1 VERPI
6 NWGLALRKLDKYIL
20 KEMIGPFVFG
30 VGAFIIVLV
39 SIDLLYDALRLI
51 VREGY
56 PVGLV
61 ARAFVYRMPQT
72 ITLTLPMATMF
83 GALMAIGRLSSDG
96 EVEAM
101 RAGGV
106 SFLRLAVPVLAGGL
120 LISALGLVLNEVVV
134 PPANNASNQLLAK
147 LAQEAVTEQ
156 GYLLVQLPEDQPPQI
171 QLYAA
176 HFDPQTNRLRDVWIV
191 KFRDGKY
198 WDQYTAESAVW
209 RDTTI
214 EMKNVRHWDYEHYRQ
229 ERVEEFNMEVGTAP
243 WQLKGLR
250 KKPIDMT
257 LAELSRDI
265 QRMRKLPAAAQNKL
279 AELVQNKLA
288 ELVEYYHIRLT
299 IPWSA
304 LGFALIAAPLALRPK
319 RTTTG
324 VGLGISLAIILAYYV
339 VGEQGALPPALAA
352 WLPNMILYGV
362 GLGLLID
369 ASR

>member
-1 VERPI
+1 
-6 NWGLALRKLDKYIL
+6 LHKLDKYIL

-39 SIDLLYDALRLI
+39 SVDLLYDALRLI

-106 SFLRLAVPVLAGGL
+106 SFPRLAAPVLAGGL
-120 LISALGLVLNEVVV
+120 LVSALGLVLNEVVV
-134 PPANNASNQLLAK
+134 PPANNAANQLLVE
-147 LAQEAVTEQ
+147 LAEGVVARQD
-156 GYLLVQLPEDQPPQI
+156 YLFLSLPEKEAPHI
-171 QLYAA
+171 LLKAE
-176 HFDPQTNRLRDVWIV
+176 HFNAENGQLRDVWIAR
-191 KFRDGKY
+191 FHNGDFADY
-198 WDQYTAESAVW
+198 FTAEEAVW
-209 RDTTI
+209 RGTKVIMRNAVHVTYLSDGSRRTEQGMTATT
-214 EMKNVRHWDYEHYRQ
+214 
-229 ERVEEFNMEVGTAP
+229 EVGRAP
-243 WQLKGLR
+243 WQVRNLAKSLE
-250 KKPIDMT
+250 DMT
-257 LAELSRDI
+257 LVELKQDI
-265 QRMRKLPAAAQNKL
+265 VRMRQLPASAREKLP
-279 AELVQNKLA
+279 
-288 ELVEYYHIRLT
+288 ELVEYFHMRLA

-304 LGFALIAAPLALRPK
+304 LGFAIIAAPLAVRPK

-324 VGLGISLAIILAYYV
+324 VGLGISLAIILAYYVIFNALRV

>member
-1 VERPI
+1 
-6 NWGLALRKLDKYIL
+6 LRKLDKYIL
-20 KEMIGPFVFG
+20 KEMIGPFLFG

-56 PVGLV
+56 PPGLV
-61 ARAFVYRMPQT
+61 ARAFLYRVPQT
-72 ITLTLPMATMF
+72 ITLTLPMATVF

-101 RAGGV
+101 RAGGI
-106 SFLRLAVPVLAGGL
+106 SFLRLAAPVLAGGL
-120 LISALGLVLNEVVV
+120 LISLLALVLNEAVV

-147 LAQEAVTEQ
+147 LAEGATTRQ

-176 HFDPQTNRLRDVWIV
+176 HFDLQTNRLRDVWV
-191 KFRDGKY
+191 VQFRDGKY

-209 RDTTI
+209 RETALLM
-214 EMKNVRHWDYEHYRQ
+214 ENVTHWQYGEYRQ
-229 ERVEEFNMEVGTAP
+229 DHTEHLKIEIGTAP
-243 WQLKGLR
+243 WQLKEMC
-250 KKPIDMT
+250 KKPEDMT

-265 QRMRKLPAAAQNKL
+265 HRIRQLPATAH
-279 AELVQNKLA
+279 NKLA
-288 ELVEYYHIRLT
+288 ELVEYFHMRLA

-304 LGFALIAAPLALRPK
+304 LGFALIGAPLALRPK
-319 RTTTG
+319 RTSTG
-324 VGLGISLAIILAYYV
+324 VGLGISLAIILAYYIIFNTLRV

-352 WLPNMILYGV
+352 WLPNLILYGT

>member
-20 KEMIGPFVFG
+20 KEMVGPFVFG

-72 ITLTLPMATMF
+72 ITLTLPMATM
-83 GALMAIGRLSSDG
+83 
-96 EVEAM
+96 
-101 RAGGV
+101 
-106 SFLRLAVPVLAGGL
+106 LAVPVLAGGL

-229 ERVEEFNMEVGTAP
+229 ERVEEFDMEVGTAP

-265 QRMRKLPAAAQNKL
+265 QRMRKLPAAA
-279 AELVQNKLA
+279 QNKLA

-324 VGLGISLAIILAYYV
+324 VGLGISLAIILAYYIIFNTLRV

>member
-1 VERPI
+1 
-6 NWGLALRKLDKYIL
+6 LRKLDKYIL

-39 SIDLLYDALRLI
+39 SVDLLYDALRLI
-51 VREGY
+51 VRDGY
-56 PVGLV
+56 PAGLV

-72 ITLTLPMATMF
+72 VTLTLPMATMF

-106 SFLRLAVPVLAGGL
+106 SFPRLAAPVLAGGL
-120 LISALGLVLNEVVV
+120 LVSALALVLNEAVV
-134 PPANNASNQLLAK
+134 PPANNASNQLLAE
-147 LAQEAVTEQ
+147 LAEGAAARQDYLFLSLPEKEAPRILLKAEHFNAESGQLGDVWIARFHNGDFRDYFTAEEATWRGTEIIMHNAVHVTYLADGSRRTEQ
-156 GYLLVQLPEDQPPQI
+156 GM
-171 QLYAA
+171 
-176 HFDPQTNRLRDVWIV
+176 
-191 KFRDGKY
+191 
-198 WDQYTAESAVW
+198 TA
-209 RDTTI
+209 TT
-214 EMKNVRHWDYEHYRQ
+214 
-229 ERVEEFNMEVGTAP
+229 EVGRAP
-243 WQLKGLR
+243 WQVKNIAKSLE
-250 KKPIDMT
+250 DMT
-257 LAELSRDI
+257 LLELKQDI
-265 QRMRKLPAAAQNKL
+265 VRMRQLPASAQEKLPELIEYFHMRL
-279 AELVQNKLA
+279 A
-288 ELVEYYHIRLT
+288 

-304 LGFALIAAPLALRPK
+304 LGFALIAAPLAVRPK

-324 VGLGISLAIILAYYV
+324 VGLGISLAIILAYYVIFNALRV

>member
-1 VERPI
+1 M
-6 NWGLALRKLDKYIL
+6 RKLDKYIL
-20 KEMIGPFVFG
+20 KEMIGPFLFG

-39 SIDLLYDALRLI
+39 SIDLLYDALKLV

-56 PVGLV
+56 PAGLV
-61 ARAFVYRMPQT
+61 ARAFLYRMPQT

-83 GALMAIGRLSSDG
+83 GVLMAIGRLSSDG

-101 RAGGV
+101 RAGGI

-120 LISALGLVLNEVVV
+120 LISALALVLNEVVV
-134 PPANNASNQLLAK
+134 PPANNASNQLLVE
-147 LAQEAVTEQ
+147 LAEGAVTRQ

-198 WDQYTAESAVW
+198 RDQYTAESAVW

-214 EMKNVRHWDYEHYRQ
+214 EMKNVRHWDYDHYRQ
-229 ERVEEFNMEVGTAP
+229 ERVQEFDMEVGTAP
-243 WQLKGLR
+243 WQLKELR
-250 KKPIDMT
+250 KKPADMP
-257 LAELSRDI
+257 LADLRRDI
-265 QRMRKLPAAAQNKL
+265 QRMRKLPAAARKKL
-279 AELVQNKLA
+279 T
-288 ELVEYYHIRLT
+288 ELVEYYHIRLAA
-299 IPWSA
+299 PWTA

-319 RTTTG
+319 RTTTS
-324 VGLGISLAIILAYYV
+324 VGLGISLAIILAYYIIFNTLRV
-339 VGEQGALPPALAA
+339 VGEQGALPPVLAA
-352 WLPNMILYGV
+352 WLPNLILYGV
-362 GLGLLID
+362 GLGLLVD

>member
-1 VERPI
+1 
-6 NWGLALRKLDKYIL
+6 LRKLDKYIL
-20 KEMIGPFVFG
+20 SEMIGPFLFG

-56 PVGLV
+56 PAGLV
-61 ARAFVYRMPQT
+61 ARAFLYRVPQT

-83 GALMAIGRLSSDG
+83 AAMMAIGRLSSDG

-106 SFLRLAVPVLAGGL
+106 SFARLATPVLAGGL
-120 LISALGLVLNEVVV
+120 LISALALVLNEVVV
-134 PPANNASNQLLAK
+134 PPANNASNQLLAE
-147 LAQEAVTEQ
+147 LAEGVVARQD
-156 GYLLVQLPEDQPPQI
+156 YLFLSLPEKEAPRI
-171 QLYAA
+171 LLKAE
-176 HFDPQTNRLRDVWIV
+176 HFNAEDGQLRDVWIAQ
-191 KFRDGKY
+191 FRDGDFRDY
-198 WDQYTAESAVW
+198 FTAEEAIW
-209 RDTTI
+209 RSTRI
-214 EMKNVRHWDYEHYRQ
+214 EMHNFTHVTYLPDGSRRTEQ
-229 ERVEEFNMEVGTAP
+229 GETVNIEVGQAP
-243 WQLKGLR
+243 WQLKEIR
-250 KKPIDMT
+250 KKPEDMT
-257 LAELSRDI
+257 LAQLGRDI
-265 QRMRKLPAAAQNKL
+265 RRMHKLPAAA
-279 AELVQNKLA
+279 QNKLA
-288 ELVEYYHIRLT
+288 ELVEYYHIRLA

-324 VGLGISLAIILAYYV
+324 VGLGISLAIILAYYIIFNALRV

-352 WLPNMILYGV
+352 WLPNLILYGV

>member
-1 VERPI
+1 M
-6 NWGLALRKLDKYIL
+6 RKLDKYIL
-20 KEMIGPFVFG
+20 KEMIGPFLFG

-39 SIDLLYDALRLI
+39 SIDLLYDALKLI
-51 VREGY
+51 VREGH
-56 PVGLV
+56 PPDQV
-61 ARAFVYRMPQT
+61 ALAFVYRMPQT

-120 LISALGLVLNEVVV
+120 LISVVALLLNEAIV
-134 PPANNASNQLLAK
+134 PPANNASNQLLVE
-147 LAQEAVTEQ
+147 LAEGAVTER

-176 HFDPQTNRLRDVWIV
+176 HFDPQSNRLRDVWV
-191 KFRDGKY
+191 VQFRDGKY
-198 WDQYTAESAVW
+198 WDQYTAEFATW
-209 RDTTI
+209 HETALLM
-214 EMKNVRHWDYEHYRQ
+214 ENVKHWHYGDYRQ
-229 ERVEEFNMEVGTAP
+229 DYAQQLEIEIGTAP
-243 WQLKGLR
+243 WQLKEIR
-250 KKPIDMT
+250 KKPVDMT

-265 QRMRKLPAAAQNKL
+265 HRMRTLPAAA
-279 AELVQNKLA
+279 QNKLA
-288 ELVEYYHIRLT
+288 ELVEYYHIRLA

-304 LGFALIAAPLALRPK
+304 LGFAIIAVPLALRPK

-324 VGLGISLAIILAYYV
+324 VGLGISLAIILAYYIIFNTLRV

-352 WLPNMILYGV
+352 WLPNLILYGI